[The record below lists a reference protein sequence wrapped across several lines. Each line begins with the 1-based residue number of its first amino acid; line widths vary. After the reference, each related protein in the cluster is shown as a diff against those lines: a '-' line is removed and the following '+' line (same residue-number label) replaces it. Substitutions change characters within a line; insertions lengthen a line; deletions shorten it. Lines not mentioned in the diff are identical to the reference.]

1 MTNRPATLKFSQAP
15 EIFPAGLPLEPW
27 EVISDSNHS
36 YEVDASGRLIRKD
49 KSTGARWVS
58 PEFTGNFS
66 ITIVPRHSQSEQT
79 YMLYAVCGVVKHM
92 QLVERK
98 TPTPLQALTWPWVLE
113 ALVVNARAVD
123 ASQTYRG
130 CLHILQQAEA
140 DLGFKTG
147 DEKIDAMIGMAL
159 CRPALLRGKTA
170 RNALECL
177 EDYQL
182 RAATS
187 WHRAHLSD

>member
-1 MTNRPATLKFSQAP
+1 MTNRPATLIFSQAP

-27 EVISDSNHS
+27 EVITDSSHS
-36 YEVDASGRLIRKD
+36 YEIDASGRLIRKD

-66 ITIVPRHSQSEQT
+66 ITIVPRHSQSAQT
-79 YMLYAVCGVVKHM
+79 YMLYAVCGIVKNM
-92 QLVERK
+92 QLVSRN
-98 TPTPLQALTWPWVLE
+98 TPIPLQALAWPWVLE
-113 ALVVNARAVD
+113 TLVVDTHAVD
-123 ASQTYRG
+123 ASRTYRG
-130 CLHILQQAEA
+130 CLSILQEAET

-147 DEKIDAMIGMAL
+147 DEKLDAMIGMAL
-159 CRPALLRGKTA
+159 CRPALLRGKSA

-187 WHRAHLSD
+187 WHRAHPSD